1 MVNTQKTKLAITIR
15 SEIKAK
21 VLLLI
26 KLSVFLGSMV
36 ILQLKSLSV
45 PMEESLAGMESL
57 DVNVL
62 SEVNITH
69 QTTVDFVL
77 QMVSFIIILLMGLLM
92 HTVHLWL

>member
-57 DVNVL
+57 DVNLL
-62 SEVNITH
+62 SELNITH
-69 QTTVDFVL
+69 QTTVEFVL
-77 QMVSFIIILLMGLLM
+77 QMLSFIIIVLMGLHM
-92 HTVHLWL
+92 HTVRLWL